1 VDDFHLALRSLLAV
15 EVVLVHDVLVAVL
28 QAFVQHVVTFVP
40 WHFDLGVL
48 LVKRHEVCVSLLVA
62 LNEEGTARKDG
73 IESGGNCTQ
82 RCAREAVLLCATH
95 TRVSESV

>member
-1 VDDFHLALRSLLAV
+1 MALRSLLAV

-28 QAFVQHVVTFVP
+28 QAFVQHVVTFGP

-48 LVKRHEVCVSLLVA
+48 FVKLHEVCVSLLVA

-82 RCAREAVLLCATH
+82 RCARGCAFVCNARACVREH
-95 TRVSESV
+95 VSA